1 MEPIQ
6 GNVSIDAQNIMP
18 IIKKWLYSDHDIFYR
33 ELVSNGCDAITKLKK
48 LALMGEYETPDDET
62 YKVQVTV
69 NPKEKTIKIEDNGL
83 GMTEDEVDEYI
94 NQIAFSGAQ
103 DFLNKYK
110 DKANE
115 DQIIGHFGLGFYSS
129 FMVADKVTIDTLSY
143 KKDAKPVHWESEGGT
158 EFDMK
163 EGTKEGHGTLIT
175 LYLNEDSAE
184 FANEYRA
191 REILDKYCAFMPVE
205 IYLNDETAEPQY
217 DTIEKDEL
225 TDKDTVIE
233 TIVEPAKTEEKEKE
247 DVPNFESFVIEDENS
262 IVLLNFVKKVI
273 KSSLKLDNFTVMVLD
288 GKRASSSFAAYG
300 IKLTREY
307 VVIIS
312 ADGIDEYCSKL
323 TRFTNHDVKAVL
335 PSTIFWEEGKELVVE
350 DDSSFSVVEE
360 HQSKELSNTN
370 SNVSFRKSKT
380 ILPHWLDKKIFND
393 HRAIYAPE
401 HERYEYNLDLNEEEL
416 KVYLGTYF
424 PRSYAEMFCVVDNL
438 MQNKHLKEMLER
450 DKINVLDCGCG
461 TGGEILGFITAIGK
475 HLTHAKINI
484 TAIDG
489 NDGALVILKDL
500 IESNP
505 NKKVQVELSI
515 LNQTLNNGEDVENL
529 AFGEKN
535 FHFILCDKIVCELI
549 SKEVLPINAYA
560 IMAKKLATYLHEN
573 GLLIM
578 LDVTTKD
585 EHSGYFYPQ
594 LMNSSINDYVRES
607 RTIETLLP
615 LSCACYYECRD
626 LCFMQQ
632 TFSVSH
638 SHKSNDESRVCY
650 RVLCRKPLKTT
661 IMQEIEIE
669 NFAHVIHPTKYKQ
682 NDDSAICSRSKN
694 NKITIDSFNI
704 NL

>member
-1 MEPIQ
+1 MGGLLAFRV
-6 GNVSIDAQNIMP
+6 GNFDTTAEREQFRFLCERLKAHYEDSNEFCVFAGNYNIGCELDALFI
-18 IIKKWLYSDHDIFYR
+18 
-33 ELVSNGCDAITKLKK
+33 
-48 LALMGEYETPDDET
+48 
-62 YKVQVTV
+62 
-69 NPKEKTIKIEDNGL
+69 
-83 GMTEDEVDEYI
+83 
-94 NQIAFSGAQ
+94 
-103 DFLNKYK
+103 
-110 DKANE
+110 
-115 DQIIGHFGLGFYSS
+115 
-129 FMVADKVTIDTLSY
+129 
-143 KKDAKPVHWESEGGT
+143 KKDAIISIEFKNYGGKVVANENGEWTCNGKIIKGGSRKTVLQQARINHSIVKKELKVLGVEKNQIKDVPHLIIFHQPIELENNLSATNKSWLHITDSEHFIEKLDDITCPHTDLDPLGIVNLTETLNLNPFYLTEFSNATYDKPV
-158 EFDMK
+158 
-163 EGTKEGHGTLIT
+163 
-175 LYLNEDSAE
+175 
-184 FANEYRA
+184 
-191 REILDKYCAFMPVE
+191 
-205 IYLNDETAEPQY
+205 EP
-217 DTIEKDEL
+217 IEKIEL
-225 TDKDTVIE
+225 FEDIKKY
-233 TIVEPAKTEEKEKE
+233 EPHTEEKEKE

-607 RTIETLLP
+607 RTMETLLP